1 MAYFSYFRAASFVPR
16 IWLLEL
22 TFKFWQPLFC
32 SPFKNGRAI
41 SYVVIHLLSRHF
53 YRVDTLGRQMWPK
66 NSYSK
71 AYNQRFL
78 TVRLMIKKLQG
89 DMCDKI

>member
-22 TFKFWQPLFC
+22 IFKFWQPLFC
-32 SPFKNGRAI
+32 SLFKNGRAI

-53 YRVDTLGRQMWPK
+53 YRVDRYLGEANVAK
-66 NSYSK
+66 E
-71 AYNQRFL
+71 FL
-78 TVRLMIKKLQG
+78 LEGL
-89 DMCDKI
+89 